1 MKNIILSAFIAF
13 TICLGGAYSQT
24 ATTAI
29 ARLQPKWTLRL
40 PSQITLSDGTLV
52 SGIIGEEGAPA
63 IVDSAGNAAFSAGTD
78 TITTNGT
85 YQSFVLWISSRGK
98 LLAAIPEAQALS
110 ISGTAICVYEYN
122 TASLA
127 KYSLVNGRLIKSLP
141 PDGLVD
147 NALYITAQNPG
158 LQKGTVGITQSG
170 NITSLS
176 CFLY

>member
-1 MKNIILSAFIAF
+1 MKNPILSAFIAF
-13 TICLGGAYSQT
+13 TICLGGAYAQT
-24 ATTAI
+24 ATIAI

-52 SGIIGEEGAPA
+52 SGTIGDGGQAA
-63 IVDSAGNAAFSAGTD
+63 VVDSAGNAAFSAGTD
-78 TITTNGT
+78 TGQN
-85 YQSFVLWISSRGK
+85 FVLWISSRGK
-98 LLAAIPEAQALS
+98 LLAAIPDVQVLS

-122 TASLA
+122 TGSWA

-141 PDGLVD
+141 PDGFLD
-147 NALYITAQNPG
+147 TSLSLPAQYPG
-158 LQKGTVGITQSG
+158 LQKGTVGSTITQFG

>member
-1 MKNIILSAFIAF
+1 MKNLILSAFIAF
-13 TICLGGAYSQT
+13 TICLGGAYAQT
-24 ATTAI
+24 ATIAI

-52 SGIIGEEGAPA
+52 SGIIGDGGQSA
-63 IVDSAGNAAFSAGTD
+63 IVDSAGNAACSAGTD
-78 TITTNGT
+78 TQN
-85 YQSFVLWISSRGK
+85 FVLWISSRGK
-98 LLAAIPEAQALS
+98 LLAAIPDVQVLS
-110 ISGTAICVYEYN
+110 ISGTAICVYEYL
-122 TASLA
+122 TGSWA

-141 PDGLVD
+141 PDGFVE
-147 NALYITAQNPG
+147 NAMSASVGYPG